1 MLVGV
6 VKEIK
11 EEEYRVGLVPSGVYA
26 MVQEGHRVLVQKGA
40 GEGSGISDDEYRSAG
55 AGILARAGDVYG
67 KADMIIKVKEPL
79 PVEYDLLRPGQIL
92 YAYLHLAPA
101 PKLASAL
108 LEREVV
114 GVAYE
119 TIQKNDGSLPLLAP
133 MSEVAGR
140 MAVQVGAH
148 YLERIQGGRGVLVG
162 GVPGVEPATVT
173 IVGSGVVG
181 LASAKIAVGM
191 GARVIV
197 LGRNLKRLSSID
209 DLFRGRVTTLASN
222 YHTIFQSVS
231 QADLVIG
238 SVLAPGGLAPKL
250 VTREMVREMRDGSV
264 IVDVSI
270 DQGGCVE
277 TSRPTSH
284 LEPIYVEES
293 VIHYCVT
300 NIPGVVSRTST
311 FALTNATLPYG
322 LKLATMGFKKAVE
335 GDKALAR
342 GVNVFRGKVT
352 HEAVARDLGYS
363 YHQLDALM

>member
-26 MVQEGHRVLVQKGA
+26 MAQEGHRVIVQKGA

-55 AGILARAGDVYG
+55 AGILVHAADIYG
-67 KADMIIKVKEPL
+67 KADMIVKVKEPL
-79 PVEYDLLRPGQIL
+79 PLEYDLLRPGQIL

-101 PKLASAL
+101 PKLAAAL
-108 LEREVV
+108 LEREVI

-140 MAVQVGAH
+140 MSVQVGAH
-148 YLERIQGGRGVLVG
+148 YLERMAGGRGVLVG

-173 IVGSGVVG
+173 VVGSGVVG
-181 LASAKIAVGM
+181 LAAAKIAVGM

-197 LGRNLKRLSSID
+197 LGRNLKRLAGID

-231 QADLVIG
+231 QADLVVG

-250 VTREMVREMRDGSV
+250 VTREMVREMKDGSV

-284 LEPIYVEES
+284 LEPIYVEEG

-322 LKLATMGFKKAVE
+322 LKLAAMGFKKAVE
-335 GDKALAR
+335 DDEALAR

-352 HEAVARDLGYS
+352 HEAVARDLGYP
-363 YHQLDALM
+363 YHRLDALL